1 MMQLCLRCG
10 RHELAGSFCSF
21 CRTAEYDLADHEHG
35 RDDGNGCPLGSHL
48 DPLDTSV
55 GHIRAHLAK
64 PAGDWLGPVVIRH
77 HPRTAG
83 YTVACDAG
91 SRKRGYTPFPPHKP
105 VISHPSPP
113 SSTRG
118 PVMPLAATYEP
129 VTESRL
135 QPADWARVA
144 TQLDLL
150 ADSLEASDPYI
161 ADAYRRNAA
170 LIRAEHF
177 AGILRDLEKEEQ
189 S

>member
-83 YTVACDAG
+83 YTVASDPEA
-91 SRKRGYTPFPPHKP
+91 
-105 VISHPSPP
+105 PSWM
-113 SSTRG
+113 R
-118 PVMPLAATYEP
+118 
-129 VTESRL
+129 R
-135 QPADWARVA
+135 RVA
-144 TQLDLL
+144 ETRVHAVPAPQ
-150 ADSLEASDPYI
+150 
-161 ADAYRRNAA
+161 
-170 LIRAEHF
+170 
-177 AGILRDLEKEEQ
+177 AGNQPPVSAI
-189 S
+189 